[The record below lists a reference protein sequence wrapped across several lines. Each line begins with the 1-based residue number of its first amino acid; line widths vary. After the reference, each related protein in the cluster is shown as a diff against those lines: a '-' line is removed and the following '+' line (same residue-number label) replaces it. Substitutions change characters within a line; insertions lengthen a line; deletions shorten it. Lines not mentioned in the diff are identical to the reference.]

1 MRTRGVVLD
10 LVSLALDDVLPVRV
24 MIRADGGVDIV
35 YRAEDED
42 AGSRW
47 LSQRRPSC
55 GWWE

>member
-1 MRTRGVVLD
+1 MD

-42 AGSRW
+42 AGE
-47 LSQRRPSC
+47 
-55 GWWE
+55 GETK